1 MSQGLVSTRKLV
13 DKKVFGGKDH
23 AKHLGKVKAF
33 IFHPNEKRC
42 VGFVV
47 KRPDV
52 ALMFHRDDL
61 FVAFDSF
68 AVADDGDIYVVQK
81 NGATGDAACKRLG
94 IDWGTCLVWRG
105 LPVVAEDGE
114 TIGIV
119 GDVLYDGRTGA
130 VRSMKVDANPSANA
144 LLGRRSINTDL
155 IGGFR
160 TGIGTPLLSTDM
172 SEYNDDAAVVCGGIL
187 VANEARDI
195 VTEGLADMAGRKAG
209 EISVKARVKAAQAK
223 PKAEALAT
231 TAKDAAS
238 RGAQTAGK
246 AINKGAKFAGQ
257 RLAQTKSALAAF
269 KEEYDKAMKGDDA
282 GEAQTAASH
291 AGAPQP
297 EAQPVP
303 QPEAQPAPQ
312 TEPQTAV
319 HKKVRKVKKV
329 RVEKR

>member
-1 MSQGLVSTRKLV
+1 MSLGLVSTRKLV

-33 IFHPNEKRC
+33 IFHPKEKRC

-68 AVADDGDIYVVQK
+68 KLEDDGDIYVSQK
-81 NGATGDAACKRLG
+81 ADATGDKACERLG
-94 IDWGTCLVWRG
+94 IDWNTCLVWRG
-105 LPVVAEDGE
+105 LPVVTEAGE

-119 GDVLYDGRTGA
+119 GDVVYDGKTG
-130 VRSMKVDANPSANA
+130 VVESLKVDANASANA
-144 LLGRRSINTDL
+144 LLGRRNIDTEL
-155 IGGFR
+155 IKGFR
-160 TGIGTPLLSTDM
+160 TGIGAPLLPTDM
-172 SEYNDDAAVVCGGIL
+172 AEYNDDAAAVCGGIL
-187 VANEARDI
+187 VANEVKDI

-209 EISVKARVKAAQAK
+209 ELSVKARVKAAQAK
-223 PKAEALAT
+223 PKAEALAN

-246 AINKGAKFAGQ
+246 AINKGAKFAGE
-257 RLAQTKSALAAF
+257 RLAQTRSAIAAF
-269 KEEYDKAMKGDDA
+269 KEEYDKAMRDETPEEPQA
-282 GEAQTAASH
+282 IAVQEEVSQAQQS
-291 AGAPQP
+291 
-297 EAQPVP
+297 EVQPVTKKP
-303 QPEAQPAPQ
+303 
-312 TEPQTAV
+312 
-319 HKKVRKVKKV
+319 KVRKVKKV

>member
-1 MSQGLVSTRKLV
+1 MSLGLVSTRKLV

-68 AVADDGDIYVVQK
+68 AVEDDGDIYVSQK
-81 NGATGDAACKRLG
+81 SGATGDAACKRLG
-94 IDWGTCLVWRG
+94 VDWNSCLVWRG
-105 LPVVAEDGE
+105 LPVVTEAGE

-119 GDVLYDGRTGA
+119 GDVQYEGATGI
-130 VRSMKVDANPSANA
+130 VRSLKVDANPSANA
-144 LLGRRSINTDL
+144 LLGKRTIDAEL
-155 IGGFR
+155 IKGFR

-172 SEYNDDAAVVCGGIL
+172 AEYNDDAATVCGGIL
-187 VANEARDI
+187 VANEVKDI

-223 PKAEALAT
+223 PKAEALAS

-257 RLAQTKSALAAF
+257 RIAETRSALVAF
-269 KEEYDKAMKGDDA
+269 KEEYDKAMKGDAADEPQA
-282 GEAQTAASH
+282 EVPQSSQVPQAVQTSQPTAS
-291 AGAPQP
+291 QS
-297 EAQPVP
+297 EAQP
-303 QPEAQPAPQ
+303 
-312 TEPQTAV
+312 TAKKV
-319 HKKVRKVKKV
+319 KVRKVKKV

>member
-1 MSQGLVSTRKLV
+1 MSLGLVSTRKLV

-68 AVADDGDIYVVQK
+68 TIEDDGDVFVSQ
-81 NGATGDAACKRLG
+81 NAGATGDAACKRLG
-94 IDWGTCLVWRG
+94 VDWNTCLVWRG
-105 LPVVAEDGE
+105 LPVVTEAGE

-119 GDVLYDGRTGA
+119 GDVVYEGRTGA
-130 VRSMKVDANPSANA
+130 VQSLKVDANASANA
-144 LLGRRSINTDL
+144 LLGKRNIDAEL
-155 IGGFR
+155 IKGFR
-160 TGIGTPLLSTDM
+160 TGIGAPLLSSDM
-172 SEYNDDAAVVCGGIL
+172 AEYNDDAAVVCGGIL
-187 VANEARDI
+187 VANEVKDI

-209 EISVKARVKAAQAK
+209 ELSVKARMKAAQAK
-223 PKAEALAT
+223 PKAEALAN
-231 TAKDAAS
+231 TAKDVAS

-246 AINKGAKFAGQ
+246 AINKGAKFAGE
-257 RLAQTKSALAAF
+257 RLAQTKSAIEAF
-269 KEEYDKAMKGDDA
+269 KEEYDKAMRDEASDDSQGIA
-282 GEAQTAASH
+282 AQSDT
-291 AGAPQP
+291 PQP
-297 EAQPVP
+297 
-303 QPEAQPAPQ
+303 PQ
-312 TEPQTAV
+312 TETQSVAPK
-319 HKKVRKVKKV
+319 KKVRKVKKV